1 MEAMKLLISIVERGK
16 GAAMQKLYRSRQV
29 LLHLQCPGMGTA
41 TSEIMDILG
50 LGSSEKD
57 MVFSFTTAWG
67 ADRLLYDLDNDLRGT
82 VNTSGLV
89 FTVPISGLSNMVANL
104 AAYPL
109 ENQKRTN
116 GGEEQ
121 MERTEDSL
129 IVVACNRGCTDDVM
143 ATAKKAGARG
153 GTVIK
158 ARLAGLEEMEKAYD
172 LDLMEEKEIVLI
184 VVPTELRNPLMESL
198 NAEHGLRTHSQ
209 SILCSLPIEQIVR
222 LG

>member
-1 MEAMKLLISIVERGK
+1 
-16 GAAMQKLYRSRQV
+16 
-29 LLHLQCPGMGTA
+29 
-41 TSEIMDILG
+41 
-50 LGSSEKD
+50 
-57 MVFSFTTAWG
+57 
-67 ADRLLYDLDNDLRGT
+67 
-82 VNTSGLV
+82 
-89 FTVPISGLSNMVANL
+89 MVANL

-116 GGEEQ
+116 GGGEQ

>member
-116 GGEEQ
+116 GGGEQ

>member
-29 LLHLQCPGMGTA
+29 LLHLQCPGMGTV

>member
-89 FTVPISGLSNMVANL
+89 FTVPISGLGNMVANL